1 MKSTIVPEKFWVMR
15 CKTCG
20 GADLGCPNCDGSGLV
35 VTDAGPKWVK
45 MTILLAGSLTLVVAG
60 ILVMLR

>member
-1 MKSTIVPEKFWVMR
+1 MKSTVVPGRFWVVT

-20 GADLGCPNCDGSGLV
+20 GADLGCPHCDGSGLV
-35 VTDAGPKWVK
+35 VTSIGLGWVK